1 MALSLV
7 LGIVVIALVVAALT
21 GTPAAGD
28 PAPARVRR
36 TVRGWRWGGLAVGV
50 AAAAVAV
57 RSDPLGR
64 GTAIAAP
71 LLGLCVLAGVV
82 AGESRAARPTG
93 PARTAAL
100 ETRQVRHYLPRW
112 PARAV
117 AVAGAGLAVL
127 LAATTAA
134 GSADD
139 LGRAGRSLAYDC
151 GVVAGSHGPWAGS
164 FYSLP
169 LAVVLGVGVLLA
181 GLALRRV
188 VGRPRPV
195 DDAGDL
201 VRDDAERRRAG
212 YAVTGACGL
221 LVTVPL
227 IGVSLTTSA
236 GLLASP
242 CRPLWWTAAAWL
254 LLLLVPGWL
263 ALAAWSVTALLRSG
277 APTPRPAVPV
287 AR

>member
-1 MALSLV
+1 MALSLL
-7 LGIVVIALVVAALT
+7 LGIVVIALVVAALA

-36 TVRGWRWGGLAVGV
+36 TVRGWRWAGLTVGV

-57 RSDPLGR
+57 RADPLGR

-82 AGESRAARPTG
+82 AGETRAARPTG
-93 PARTAAL
+93 PARAAAL
-100 ETRQVRHYLPRW
+100 ETRQIRHYLPRW
-112 PARAV
+112 PATAV
-117 AVAGAGLAVL
+117 AVAGVGLAVL
-127 LAATTAA
+127 LVATTAA
-134 GSADD
+134 GSPDD
-139 LGRAGRSLAYDC
+139 QGRAGRSFGYDC
-151 GVVAGSHGPWAGS
+151 GEFTGGHGPWPGS

-169 LAVVLGVGVLLA
+169 LAVVLGAGVLLA

-201 VRDDAERRRAG
+201 VRDDAERRRSG
-212 YAVTGACGL
+212 HAVTGAAGL
-221 LVTVPL
+221 LVAVPL
-227 IGVSLTTSA
+227 IGVSVTA
-236 GLLASP
+236 AGGLLASP
-242 CRPLWWTAAAWL
+242 CRPAWWTAAAWL
-254 LLLLVPGWL
+254 LLLLTPGWL
-263 ALAAWSVTALLRSG
+263 ALAGWSVTALLRSG
-277 APTPRPAVPV
+277 APTPRPAVPA